1 MAVTKEMTRVD
12 WRSGRPRCQF
22 LLSPLWNHAGC
33 IQDPVPAECSFLA
46 CILRQALLESVA
58 DQKLCPTHCWQVAS
72 RDLCLL
78 PIMPMHMAALY
89 SWHLSSSPRSQ
100 SGDRALSW
108 PACNKA
114 IGLPIVMLAA
124 LPIPCGA
131 HTLGRLSTAGQ
142 VAVGI
147 DSSHHWLPGWQ
158 GWSHS
163 VPLQVLVPESF
174 LVPSQT
180 WNLLQKMAANEH

>member
-1 MAVTKEMTRVD
+1 M
-12 WRSGRPRCQF
+12 
-22 LLSPLWNHAGC
+22 
-33 IQDPVPAECSFLA
+33 PAECSFLA
-46 CILRQALLESVA
+46 HILRQALLESVA

-78 PIMPMHMAALY
+78 PIMSMHMAALY
-89 SWHLSSSPRSQ
+89 TWHLSSSPRSQ
-100 SGDRALSW
+100 SGGRALSW

-114 IGLPIVMLAA
+114 VGLPIVMLAA

-131 HTLGRLSTAGQ
+131 RMLAGAAGQ

-158 GWSHS
+158 GCSHS

-180 WNLLQKMAANEH
+180 WNLLQKMATNEH